1 MQQCPPHTKMRNTFL
16 VHLAATFLLQL
27 ASGKHLLLEME
38 DSTVATGDDY
48 DNPNYQSL
56 FQGIHT
62 IMMRINSHDLLL
74 GDMVTKILKEIGA
87 INKKM
92 LKQKTNKPVWNGF
105 VHEYKLMMQGS
116 ASLIET
122 LLLGIEKFLKA
133 SKEEQKKELLQ
144 GQTKDVNITDKKIKQ
159 AVTRAK
165 KLKIFLQKPKLQV
178 LKELG
183 FIETM
188 I

>member
-1 MQQCPPHTKMRNTFL
+1 MRNTFL
-16 VHLAATFLLQL
+16 VHLAVTCLLQL
-27 ASGKHLLLEME
+27 ASGNHLLLEME
-38 DSTVATGDDY
+38 DSTVATGVDY
-48 DNPNYQSL
+48 DIPNYQSL
-56 FQGIHT
+56 FQGIHI
-62 IMMRINSHDLLL
+62 IMMRINAHDLLL

-92 LKQKTNKPVWNGF
+92 LKQKTNKPVWNDF

-116 ASLIET
+116 ASFIET

-133 SKEEQKKELLQ
+133 SKEEQKKELLKTGWY

>member
-1 MQQCPPHTKMRNTFL
+1 MRNTFL

-27 ASGKHLLLEME
+27 ASGKHILLEME

-48 DNPNYQSL
+48 DYDKPNYQSL
-56 FQGIHT
+56 LQGIHT
-62 IMMRINSHDLLL
+62 IMMRVNAHDLLL

-92 LKQKTNKPVWNGF
+92 LKQKTNKPVWNDF
-105 VHEYKLMMQGS
+105 VLEYKLMMQGS

-144 GQTKDVNITDKKIKQ
+144 GQTKDVDITDKKIKQ

-178 LKELG
+178 LKEL
-183 FIETM
+183 
-188 I
+188 

>member
-1 MQQCPPHTKMRNTFL
+1 
-16 VHLAATFLLQL
+16 
-27 ASGKHLLLEME
+27 
-38 DSTVATGDDY
+38 
-48 DNPNYQSL
+48 
-56 FQGIHT
+56 
-62 IMMRINSHDLLL
+62 
-74 GDMVTKILKEIGA
+74 
-87 INKKM
+87 
-92 LKQKTNKPVWNGF
+92 
-105 VHEYKLMMQGS
+105 MQGS
-116 ASLIET
+116 ASLIEAWRH
-122 LLLGIEKFLKA
+122 GMEKFLKA